1 MCHITSVT
9 FNVIWCN
16 FFSCGVIEM
25 KDEKSNSILPTEA
38 TRLRPRLESF
48 DDVLPYVG
56 DYGRY
61 QWLLLLSLLPYG
73 ATYAFL
79 YFSQFFITIIPTE
92 HWCRIDEL
100 VNSNFTEEERIKIA
114 IPVTNVYPYYEQCQ
128 RKDVNFTELLKSDKS
143 LSSSGFQ
150 TNKTI
155 KCTQWE
161 YNFTQIPYPSIGTEL
176 DWVCDREYLVST
188 AQAIFFCGS
197 IIGGFL
203 VGWIADHKG
212 RIPALMFCNGI
223 ALFASIFTASANS
236 FWSFAVCRFLTGL
249 AFDNCI
255 NIPLIIVLEYMAVSK
270 RTLVVNIAFGVYF
283 AVASTI
289 LPWIAYYIANWRY
302 FTYVTAIPLLSVAI
316 TPWILPESARW
327 YVSNGM
333 MDKVVEKLRRIA
345 RINRRNPDSRICDIF
360 VSNMEA
366 PDKIQES
373 ATLLDLFKTP
383 RLARNTILLVAF
395 WCFTLI
401 SFDGH
406 VYSLKLIQSSV
417 FVSFSI
423 ACATELPA
431 GLLLALLLDRW
442 GRRLCGFL
450 TMAMTCVLSIAELM
464 LHSMLAKLVMSILSR
479 FCLNMAANV
488 GLQYAV
494 ELLPTPVRSQG
505 VSFIHI
511 FGIVA
516 HSLAPYIT
524 DSAAI
529 WEGFPMLI
537 ISTVSFFGAALVL
550 FLPETVGQNLPQTI
564 KQGEEFGRDQHFWSL
579 PCYHKTHF
587 NGHQHYHSCQR

>member
-1 MCHITSVT
+1 MTV
-9 FNVIWCN
+9 
-16 FFSCGVIEM
+16 
-25 KDEKSNSILPTEA
+25 
-38 TRLRPRLESF
+38 
-48 DDVLPYVG
+48 
-56 DYGRY
+56 
-61 QWLLLLSLLPYG
+61 LLLLPTPVTVKPI
-73 ATYAFL
+73 ACV
-79 YFSQFFITIIPTE
+79 IT
-92 HWCRIDEL
+92 
-100 VNSNFTEEERIKIA
+100 IA

-333 MDKVVEKLRRIA
+333 MDKVVEKLRRIT
-345 RINRRNPDSRICDIF
+345 RINRRNPDSRIYDIL

-401 SFDGH
+401 PFDGH

-488 GLQYAV
+488 GLQYAA

-564 KQGEEFGRDQHFWSL
+564 KQSEEFGRDQHFWSL
-579 PCYHKTHF
+579 PRYHKTHF
-587 NGHQHYHSCQR
+587 NGHQHYHS

>member
-1 MCHITSVT
+1 
-9 FNVIWCN
+9 
-16 FFSCGVIEM
+16 M
-25 KDEKSNSILPTEA
+25 KNQKNLNNSIGPTET
-38 TRLRPRLESF
+38 TRLRSKLENF

-73 ATYAFL
+73 TTYAFL
-79 YFSQFFITIIPTE
+79 YFSQFFITIIPAE

-100 VNSNFTEEERIKIA
+100 VNSNFTQEERIKIG
-114 IPVTNVYPYYEQCQ
+114 IPRTNDYPYYNQCN
-128 RKDVNFTELLKSDKS
+128 RKDLNFAEILRSGEDLRS
-143 LSSSGFQ
+143 LEFQ
-150 TNKTI
+150 TNKTVE
-155 KCTQWE
+155 CTRWE

-197 IIGGFL
+197 IVGGFL

-212 RIPALMFCNGI
+212 RIPALMFCNSI
-223 ALFASIFTASANS
+223 ALLSSIVTASANS

-270 RTLVVNIAFGVYF
+270 RTLVVNVAFGIYF

-289 LPWIAYYIANWRY
+289 LPWMAYYIANWRY
-302 FTYVTAIPLLSVAI
+302 FTYVTAVPLLSVVI

-345 RINRRNPDSRICDIF
+345 RINRRSPDPRIYDAF
-360 VSNMEA
+360 VSNLEA
-366 PDKIQES
+366 SDKIQES
-373 ATLLDLFKTP
+373 ATVFDLFKTP
-383 RLARNTILLVAF
+383 RLARNTVLLIAF
-395 WCFTLI
+395 WCFIVI

-431 GLLLALLLDRW
+431 GLLLTLFLDRW
-442 GRRLCGFL
+442 GRRFCGFL
-450 TMAMTCVLSIAELM
+450 TLAMTFMLSIAEL
-464 LHSMLAKLVMSILSR
+464 LLRSVTAKLVMSVLSR
-479 FCLNMAANV
+479 FCLNMVANIA
-488 GLQYAV
+488 LQYAA

-505 VSFIHI
+505 VSLIHI

-516 HSLAPYIT
+516 HCLAPYIT

-537 ISTVSFFGAALVL
+537 ISAASFLGAAIVL
-550 FLPETVGQNLPQTI
+550 FLPETMGQNLPQTI
-564 KQGEEFGRDQHFWSL
+564 KQGEEFGREQRFWSL
-579 PCYHKTHF
+579 PCCHKSPF
-587 NGHQHYHSCQR
+587 NGHQHYHSCER

>member
-1 MCHITSVT
+1 MTVLLLLSTPVPVKPIACV
-9 FNVIWCN
+9 
-16 FFSCGVIEM
+16 EM
-25 KDEKSNSILPTEA
+25 KDEKSNSILPTET

-73 ATYAFL
+73 VTYAFL

-114 IPVTNVYPYYEQCQ
+114 IPATNVYPYYEQCQ
-128 RKDVNFTELLKSDKS
+128 RKDLNFTELLKSDKS
-143 LSSSGFQ
+143 LSSLDFQ
-150 TNKTI
+150 TNETI

-345 RINRRNPDSRICDIF
+345 RINRRNPDSRIYDIF

-366 PDKIQES
+366 SDKIQES

-395 WCFTLI
+395 WCFTVI

-450 TMAMTCVLSIAELM
+450 TLAMTCVLSIAELM
-464 LHSMLAKLVMSILSR
+464 LHSSCNLGGISNADYQLGVLFWCRTGSVPAGNCRPESSSDHQARRRIRKGPTFLVV
-479 FCLNMAANV
+479 A
-488 GLQYAV
+488 
-494 ELLPTPVRSQG
+494 LLP
-505 VSFIHI
+505 
-511 FGIVA
+511 
-516 HSLAPYIT
+516 
-524 DSAAI
+524 
-529 WEGFPMLI
+529 
-537 ISTVSFFGAALVL
+537 
-550 FLPETVGQNLPQTI
+550 
-564 KQGEEFGRDQHFWSL
+564 
-579 PCYHKTHF
+579 
-587 NGHQHYHSCQR
+587 

>member
-1 MCHITSVT
+1 MEGE
-9 FNVIWCN
+9 NVN
-16 FFSCGVIEM
+16 DGEM

-587 NGHQHYHSCQR
+587 NGHQHYHSCER

>member
-1 MCHITSVT
+1 MEGE
-9 FNVIWCN
+9 NVN
-16 FFSCGVIEM
+16 DGEM

-100 VNSNFTEEERIKIA
+100 VNSNFTEEERKIA

-345 RINRRNPDSRICDIF
+345 RINRRNPDSRIYDIL

-401 SFDGH
+401 SFDDH

-488 GLQYAV
+488 GLQYAA
-494 ELLPTPVRSQG
+494 ELLPTPVGSQG

-587 NGHQHYHSCQR
+587 NGHQHYHSCER